1 MGAHG
6 HSHAHGHGRHHGHPH
21 GHGAAGRFGRAFAIG
36 IALNVAFVIVEVIAG
51 WRADSLALLSDAG
64 HNLSDVLSLGLAWG
78 AAALATRKPS
88 TRFTYG
94 LRGTTIMAA
103 FANALLLM
111 IACGAIGLEA
121 IERLRNPTPVASDVV
136 IVVAAIGVVINGA
149 SAALFASG
157 RHDDLN
163 VRGAFL
169 HLAGDAAVSLGVV
182 AAAVAMRYTGWL
194 WLDPVASLAIVA
206 VIVWSTWS
214 LFRDSLGLSLQGV
227 PAGIR
232 PEEVRAYLAS
242 LPGVVEVH
250 DLHIWGMSTTDVA
263 LTAHLVVPGGAHT
276 DAFLARACHELDHRF
291 GIAHATL
298 QIEVGDGE
306 PCALAPDHVV

>member
-1 MGAHG
+1 MGAHSHG
-6 HSHAHGHGRHHGHPH
+6 HGGGHGHAHGHGGV
-21 GHGAAGRFGRAFAIG
+21 ARFGRAFAIG
-36 IALNVAFVIVEVIAG
+36 IALNTAFVVAETVAG
-51 WRADSLALLSDAG
+51 WQAGSLALLSDAG
-64 HNLSDVLSLGLAWG
+64 HNLSDVLSLALAWG
-78 AAALATRKPS
+78 AATLATRKPS
-88 TRFTYG
+88 PRFTYG

-121 IERLRNPTPVASDVV
+121 IERLRNPAPVASGVV
-136 IVVAAIGVVINGA
+136 IAVAAIGVAINGA

-157 RHDDLN
+157 RHSDLN

-182 AAAVAMRYTGWL
+182 AAAIAMRFTGWL
-194 WLDPVASLAIVA
+194 WLDPAASLAIVA
-206 VIVWSTWS
+206 VIVWTTWS
-214 LFRDSLGLSLQGV
+214 LFRDSLGLSLHGV
-227 PAGIR
+227 PATIR
-232 PEEVRAYLAS
+232 TEEVRAYLAS
-242 LPGVVEVH
+242 LPDVAEVH
-250 DLHIWGMSTTDVA
+250 DLHIWGMSTTDIA
-263 LTAHLVVPGGAHT
+263 LTAHLVIPNGT
-276 DAFLARACHELDHRF
+276 RSDALLARACHDLDHRF

>member
-1 MGAHG
+1 MSGHAHAHG
-6 HSHAHGHGRHHGHPH
+6 HAHGHGHHHDH
-21 GHGAAGRFGRAFAIG
+21 RSAAGFGRAFAIG
-36 IALNVAFVIVEVIAG
+36 IALNSAFVIAEVVAG
-51 WRADSLALLSDAG
+51 WKAGSLALLSDAG
-64 HNLSDVLSLGLAWG
+64 HNLSDVLSLALAWG
-78 AAALATRKPS
+78 AAALATRRPS
-88 TRFTYG
+88 PRFTYG

-121 IERLRNPTPVASDVV
+121 IERLRNPAPVASDVV
-136 IVVAAIGVVINGA
+136 ILVAAIGVLINGA

-157 RHDDLN
+157 RHGDLN

-194 WLDPVASLAIVA
+194 WLDPAASLVIVA
-206 VIVWSTWS
+206 VIVWTTWS
-214 LFRDSLGLSLQGV
+214 LFRDSLGLSLHGV
-227 PAGIR
+227 PASIR
-232 PEEVRAYLAS
+232 LDEVRKYLAS

-250 DLHIWGMSTTDVA
+250 DLHVWGMSTTDVA
-263 LTAHLVVPGGAHT
+263 LTAHLVIPGGAHS
-276 DAFLARACHELDHRF
+276 DVLLARACRELDHRF

>member
-1 MGAHG
+1 VTGEHAH
-6 HSHAHGHGRHHGHPH
+6 HHGHGH
-21 GHGAAGRFGRAFAIG
+21 GHGHRRAHRAAGGFGRAFSIG
-36 IALNVAFVIVEVIAG
+36 IALNVAFVVVEAVAG

-64 HNLSDVLSLGLAWG
+64 HNLSDVLSLALAWG
-78 AAALATRKPS
+78 AATLATRKPS
-88 TRFTYG
+88 ARFTYG

-121 IERLRNPTPVASDVV
+121 IARLRNPAPVASDVV
-136 IVVAAIGVVINGA
+136 IVVAAIGVVVNGV

-157 RHDDLN
+157 RHHDLN

-182 AAAVAMRYTGWL
+182 AAAIAMRYTGWL
-194 WLDPVASLAIVA
+194 WLDPAASLVIVV
-206 VIVWSTWS
+206 VIVWTTWS
-214 LFRDSLGLSLQGV
+214 LFRDSLGLSLHGV
-227 PAGIR
+227 PAAIR
-232 PEEVRAYLAS
+232 LEEVRAYLAS

-250 DLHIWGMSTTDVA
+250 DLHVWGMSTTDVA
-263 LTAHLVVPGGAHT
+263 LTAHLVIPGGERG
-276 DAFLARACHELDHRF
+276 DAFLARVCHELDHRF

>member
-1 MGAHG
+1 MGAHHHASPREDGQG
-6 HSHAHGHGRHHGHPH
+6 HRA
-21 GHGAAGRFGRAFAIG
+21 AAGFGRAFAIG
-36 IALNVAFVIVEVIAG
+36 IALNIGFVVVEVVAG
-51 WRADSLALLSDAG
+51 WRAGSLALLSDAG
-64 HNLSDVLSLGLAWG
+64 HNLSDVLSLALAWG
-78 AAALATRKPS
+78 AAALATRRPS
-88 TRFTYG
+88 PRFTYG

-103 FANALLLM
+103 LANALLLM
-111 IACGAIGLEA
+111 IACGAITLEA
-121 IERLRNPTPVASDVV
+121 IERLRDPALVASDVV
-136 IVVAAIGVVINGA
+136 IVVAAIGVVVNGL

-157 RHDDLN
+157 RHADLN

-182 AAAVAMRYTGWL
+182 VAAIAMRYTGWL
-194 WLDPVASLAIVA
+194 WLDPAASLVIVA
-206 VIVWSTWS
+206 VIVWTTWS

-227 PAGIR
+227 PASIR

-263 LTAHLVVPGGAHT
+263 LTAHLVIPGGERS
-276 DAFLARACHELDHRF
+276 DAFLAHACRELDHRF

-298 QIEVGDGE
+298 QIELGDGE

>member
-1 MGAHG
+1 MTGAHA
-6 HSHAHGHGRHHGHPH
+6 HSHEHGHPH
-21 GHGAAGRFGRAFAIG
+21 GHRRAHGAGGGFGRAFAIG
-36 IALNVAFVIVEVIAG
+36 IALNIAFVVVEVVAG
-51 WRADSLALLSDAG
+51 WRAGSLALLSDAG
-64 HNLSDVLSLGLAWG
+64 HNLSDVLSLALAWG

-88 TRFTYG
+88 PRFTYG

-103 FANALLLM
+103 FANALLL
-111 IACGAIGLEA
+111 IAACGAIALEA
-121 IERLRNPTPVASDVV
+121 IERLRNPAPVSSDVV
-136 IVVAAIGVVINGA
+136 IVVAAIGVLINGA

-157 RHDDLN
+157 RHTDLN

-194 WLDPVASLAIVA
+194 WLDPAASLVIVA
-206 VIVWSTWS
+206 VIVWTTWS

-227 PAGIR
+227 PASIH
-232 PEEVRAYLAS
+232 PEEVRAFLAS

-263 LTAHLVVPGGAHT
+263 LTAHLVIPGGERS

-298 QIEVGDGE
+298 QIELGDGE